1 MISFIFN
8 LRSAFSLEIVS
19 TSPLSKLN
27 SAFFFRRH
35 FLADLRFYISLRSRR
50 SSLSSSAALSSVSWP
65 WGNVTWMSS
74 VGLGLLLP
82 FAEVGADLSGAFVC
96 LSTVSAS
103 SLYRA
108 SGFSTS
114 EYTEAASSI
123 FWRLLIVLG
132 MAA

>member
-1 MISFIFN
+1 MRGVRAAEKAKQGGAN
-8 LRSAFSLEIVS
+8 PQVETTWVCFSREHLF
-19 TSPLSKLN
+19 LSLVT
-27 SAFFFRRH
+27 
-35 FLADLRFYISLRSRR
+35 YLRSRR